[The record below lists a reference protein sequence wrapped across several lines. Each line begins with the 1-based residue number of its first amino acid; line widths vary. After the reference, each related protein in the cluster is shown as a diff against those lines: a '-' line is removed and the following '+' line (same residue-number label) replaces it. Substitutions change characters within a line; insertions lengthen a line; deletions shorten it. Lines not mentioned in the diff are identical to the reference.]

1 MNEGGGPQSLDG
13 REGVLCR
20 AAHSPDCQLPFDLQP
35 TKGGCECAEQAD
47 SNRID
52 TCWLVL

>member
-1 MNEGGGPQSLDG
+1 M
-13 REGVLCR
+13 REESPNLWMEEKGVLCR